1 MVYDVAEIFKPPGFL
16 FSVERLALRVNYSKK
31 IRLDII

>member
-16 FSVERLALRVNYSKK
+16 FYLISASLYSDKEMK
-31 IRLDII
+31 ILY